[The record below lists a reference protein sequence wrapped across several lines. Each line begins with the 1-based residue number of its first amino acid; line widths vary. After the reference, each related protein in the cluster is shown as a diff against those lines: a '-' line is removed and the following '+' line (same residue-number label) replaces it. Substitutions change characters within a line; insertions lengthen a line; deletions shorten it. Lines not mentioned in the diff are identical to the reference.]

1 MCVYEHL
8 KYFVLKQPFIS
19 PKKVKTNHTKVSFCL
34 IQASGFNQKAA
45 NKLSTPY
52 HMPFDDKSVGVL
64 KLGLIHMP
72 EHNVYIDFP
81 KDELKVEVHNWVFVD
96 KTVSVTLPCH
106 DYDILH
112 DAYSNSDRF
121 TCFQHSSVV
130 WEAYAAERNLSEII
144 KLLSAALMDG
154 KPPRVITQEFA
165 YTMDIGNGD
174 WYTEAKSYVW

>member
-8 KYFVLKQPFIS
+8 KYFVLKQPYIS
-19 PKKVKTNHTKVSFCL
+19 PKQAKTNHTKVSFCL

-52 HMPFDDKSVGVL
+52 HMSFDDKSVGVL

-72 EHNVYIDFP
+72 EHGAFIDP
-81 KDELKVEVHNWVFVD
+81 LKDELKVEVHNWVFVD
-96 KTVSVTLPCH
+96 KAVSVTLPCH

-112 DAYSNSDRF
+112 DSYSNADRF
-121 TCFQHSSVV
+121 TCFQHSSIVC
-130 WEAYAAERNLSEII
+130 EAYAAERNLSEII